1 MRSNHTYLPALAIV
15 QIQEKNSM
23 IFINAASHY
32 DINDLKKNHLRKN
45 NSDYKYLK
53 LQTDY

>member
-1 MRSNHTYLPALAIV
+1 MRANHTYIPDFAIV
-15 QIQEKNSM
+15 QNQENYSM
-23 IFINAASHY
+23 ICVNTASHY

-45 NSDYKYLK
+45 NSDYKNFK

>member
-1 MRSNHTYLPALAIV
+1 MQKKWVMVFDGIV

-32 DINDLKKNHLRKN
+32 YINDLKKNHLRKN
-45 NSDYKYLK
+45 NSDYKNLK

>member
-1 MRSNHTYLPALAIV
+1 MTANHPYLPALAIV
-15 QIQEKNSM
+15 QNQENYSM
-23 IFINAASHY
+23 IIGNAASHY

-45 NSDYKYLK
+45 NSDYKNFK

>member
-1 MRSNHTYLPALAIV
+1 MRSNHTYFPAIATV
-15 QIQEKNSM
+15 HIQEKNSM

-32 DINDLKKNHLRKN
+32 DINDLKKNPLRKN
-45 NSDYKYLK
+45 NSDTKNFK